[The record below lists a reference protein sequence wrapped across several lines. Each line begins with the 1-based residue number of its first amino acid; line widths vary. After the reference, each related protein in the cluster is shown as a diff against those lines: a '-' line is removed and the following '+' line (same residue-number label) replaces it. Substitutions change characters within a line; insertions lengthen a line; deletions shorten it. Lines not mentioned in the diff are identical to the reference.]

1 MLGWVDFLL
10 CLFWLTLGG
19 FIFNAANFVTLM
31 LYAEFTWLVLYSLA
45 TVIGAQLDDVTTTSL
60 TFFILGFGGLE
71 FAIGLMLIVMLK
83 NFLNYDKLTF
93 NGVQSH
99 YAKNWNI

>member
-10 CLFWLTLGG
+10 CLFWLAVGG
-19 FIFNAANFVTLM
+19 FVFNAANFVTLM
-31 LYAEFTWLVLYSLA
+31 LYAEFTWLVLYSLSA
-45 TVIGAQLDDVTTTSL
+45 VIGAQLDDITTTSL

-83 NFLNYDKLTF
+83 NFLNYDKLNF
-93 NGVQSH
+93 NSTQPHSN
-99 YAKNWNI
+99 KNWNI